1 MSDKSSSAY
10 SDWSLHEWN
19 ARLVAGIL
27 LTPDA
32 NGLFEPLYSINF
44 GPLSLSR
51 YVGLD
56 ASASEAAFKTFEDT
70 LRNHVIVGGYDFDS
84 DGYRLRRAWKASSDS
99 IPPFWAH
106 LVYSCYVAA
115 TTESMDEDFRRR
127 LMTLLRIEGYPP
139 LADLPKLWKAAAA
152 WSGHRFDNLKD
163 CRKVVIAGDW
173 RVRIGY
179 SYNFAF
185 PKRRDNFTLVHILKA
200 EHFMGAEPPVTP
212 VLRALEKHRFS
223 FSGEFNSAFDDFRG
237 LYNNSGRVDRF
248 WAVIREAALFGKG
261 RHSPSIR
268 WSAILRIIRGQAD
281 VTIVAEDQ
289 NETKGWQTLEGN
301 FSSIGL
307 LTVTLG
313 SPDELGARAAM
324 ATVLKGTGMPT
335 QGKALARLFAL
346 GVVVFSF
353 ETIGTYKVCFGWPQ
367 DGPLALLCASHL
379 ATVISPLLGKPRKTT
394 DLGGLL
400 LFENVSIS
408 ELRDVAKR
416 FPNVFLNGPLAA
428 TAPPIHLS
436 VRDGYWADSG
446 RSVYLGIPE
455 LLPHLTVEGAETI
468 TALCP
473 GGVEISLN
481 QSSNEWRF
489 PLIELS
495 GEVAVTAYSATEPL
509 AATRLHFQPH
519 YSGVPQIRLPREP
532 EAYWTSSSS
541 GRSVSA
547 TPLFIE
553 CEQDEDQIPDLG
565 VYAVKQTHPWRPFR
579 PLCELQLSESP
590 ASLALREGLASTFSH
605 RQSVA
610 IPEIEALFE
619 RCLSNYAITLWAFLE
634 EWEAAGCLHV
644 LRQKRW
650 RGTQIFGVTAHLR
663 VYQVDGRFRAIT
675 SGLFTAEMFARLV
688 SLGPEFSLQARV
700 LDSKNFNSPIQ
711 IELEASTLSNLQAI
725 ADIFAIPVRSVVDE
739 TTFGSENP
747 LNVEDGEISAPTQG
761 SLATWTSDFSFL
773 EPGMTLEL
781 HKSTFLPNR
790 YVLLRR
796 SGSRSAFL
804 TRFAAL
810 SAAYQ
815 LTATA
820 LVHRLGDGIIS
831 TVSAGTRLPASANA
845 LGRIFGSQR
854 ITSKEG
860 TSRDYVIDLGSDA
873 LAQLVLG
880 PLMPHRL
887 QGQPTSADR
896 FINLVSQSGRT
907 MILTEGVLLDALTSG
922 GPRMTSPAA
931 IPWLLHRKGTL
942 LES

>member
-1 MSDKSSSAY
+1 MSDKPSSAY

-44 GPLSLSR
+44 GPLSFYR

-56 ASASEAAFKTFEDT
+56 PSDSEAAFESFEDT
-70 LRNHVIVGGYDFDS
+70 LRGHVIAGGYDFDA
-84 DGYRLRRAWKASSDS
+84 DAYRLKTSWGATSQA

-106 LVYSCYVAA
+106 LVYSCHVAA
-115 TTESMDEDFRRR
+115 SPESTDEDFRRR
-127 LMTLLRIEGYPP
+127 LMAWLGLEGYPP
-139 LADLPKLWKAAAA
+139 LRSLPLLWRDAQA
-152 WSGHRFDNLKD
+152 WSVHRYDSFAD
-163 CRKVVIAGDW
+163 CHRLILTPDT
-173 RVRIGY
+173 RTLIGF

-185 PKRRDNFTLVHILKA
+185 PKRRDNIALVDALKLA
-200 EHFMGAEPPVTP
+200 QLMGIEPPVMPT
-212 VLRALEKHRFS
+212 LRALERHRSS
-223 FSGEFNSAFDDFRG
+223 FSSEFNGAFDDFRR
-237 LYNNSGRVDRF
+237 LYNKSGHVNRF
-248 WAVIREAALFGKG
+248 WAVVREAALFG
-261 RHSPSIR
+261 RARQSSSAR
-268 WSAILRIIRGQAD
+268 WSAMLRIVRGQAD
-281 VTIVAEDQ
+281 ATVVAEDIY
-289 NETKGWQTLEGN
+289 ETKDWQTHEGN
-301 FSSIGL
+301 FGSIGL

-313 SPDELGARAAM
+313 SPDEVGARAA
-324 ATVLKGTGMPT
+324 AAAVLKGASIPA
-335 QGKALARLFAL
+335 QGKALAGLFAL

-379 ATVISPLLGKPRKTT
+379 ATVISPLLGKPRSTT
-394 DLGGLL
+394 GLGGLL

-408 ELRDVAKR
+408 ELRDVAKKL
-416 FPNVFLNGPLAA
+416 PNVFLNGPMAA
-428 TAPPIHLS
+428 TAPPTHLS

-509 AATRLHFQPH
+509 AAIRLHFQPH

-553 CEQDEDQIPDLG
+553 YAQDEDQIPDLG
-565 VYAVKQTHPWRPFR
+565 VYAVKQTHPWRTFQ
-579 PLCELQLSESP
+579 PLCELQLSESR

-605 RQSVA
+605 RQSIT
-610 IPEIEALFE
+610 IPEVEALFE
-619 RCLSNYAITLWAFLE
+619 RCLSDYAITLWAFLE

-663 VYQVDGRFRAIT
+663 VYRVDGRFRAIT
-675 SGLFTAEMFARLV
+675 SGLFTVEMFARLV
-688 SLGPEFSLQARV
+688 SLGPEFGLQARV
-700 LDSKNFNSPIQ
+700 LDSKDINSPVQ

-725 ADIFAIPVRSVVDE
+725 ADIFAIPVKSVFDE

-747 LNVEDGEISAPTQG
+747 LNIEDGEVSAPTQG
-761 SLATWTSDFSFL
+761 SLATWTLDLSFL
-773 EPGMTLEL
+773 EPSMTLEL
-781 HKSTFLPNR
+781 HKSTSLPNR

-804 TRFAAL
+804 TRFAAA

-820 LVHRLGDGIIS
+820 LVHRLGDGILS

-880 PLMPHRL
+880 PLMPHSV

-907 MILTEGVLLDALTSG
+907 MILTEGVLLDAFTSG
-922 GPRMTSPAA
+922 GPLMTSPAA
-931 IPWLLHRKGTL
+931 LPWLLHRKGTL